1 MSDKPCSFLLGI
13 STCWNF
19 FSAVNRLICFE
30 EHNHKRKRISLL
42 CWRFWCHSL
51 QWWSFW
57 NCHQYEARI
66 FLFVLNVID
75 INNGLNLVSFIN
87 KNTTEIY
94 FQLFLTLFLYSPFSY
109 INNIEIEVIL
119 SIYNVFYSSQKYR
132 LESNL
137 VSSKLR
143 DDINGK
149 KFFITCYDIDTGVFA
164 VQKRV

>member
-30 EHNHKRKRISLL
+30 ELNHKRKRISLS

-51 QWWSFW
+51 QWGSFW

-75 INNGLNLVSFIN
+75 IHNRLDLVYSIN

-94 FQLFLTLFLYSPFSY
+94 FQLFLTLLLYSPFSY
-109 INNIEIEVIL
+109 INNTEIEVIL
-119 SIYNVFYSSQKYR
+119 SIYNVFHSSLKYR
-132 LESNL
+132 LKSNL
-137 VSSKLR
+137 VFSKLR
-143 DDINGK
+143 DYINGK
-149 KFFITCYDIDTGVFA
+149 EFFITCYDIDTGVFA